1 MLHSIALCTKHAL
14 PLHTITA
21 VATARVERNPA
32 FGISASLSTPQY
44 QMSNVK
50 DCPLMLLPIHNVGNK
65 GVAKEGKNVAFYVNF
80 FILFRTS
87 LAALIPEMIT
97 IGIPPPGKVQWPA

>member
-1 MLHSIALCTKHAL
+1 M
-14 PLHTITA
+14 
-21 VATARVERNPA
+21 
-32 FGISASLSTPQY
+32 
-44 QMSNVK
+44 
-50 DCPLMLLPIHNVGNK
+50 
-65 GVAKEGKNVAFYVNF
+65 AKEEKNVAFYVNF